1 MDAWKR
7 YGGSL
12 TINGSTGSS
21 ALSEL
26 RKSSQIFD
34 RHAIEQSIACYRLD
48 SQILLVEFNRTQFL
62 STSAHPIYN
71 LTVYD
76 HQDHL
81 ALTDNPSLS
90 HEISKHKHYNSYI
103 YRLQRRSAS
112 YKIKFLFSI
121 PQSNSPETVVKYC
134 DDFHPTY
141 SPLTC
146 SIKSSAPNN
155 HHLLINVHSYHIEKP
170 IHTLKANNVFYRISR
185 THLIKKNIYEIPQV
199 RFAMDEDLEAIS
211 RFWCTTFGLSFQYV
225 SANIIDLKENYSV
238 IVENNLL
245 GSASNEK
252 INISILCP
260 ITRTGL
266 LNLEESRLV
275 LIGCS
280 LIPAA
285 LPRANV
291 KRESRI
297 LGGIIVGLIL
307 SIISL
312 TALAFFIAYRKYV
325 EEKFFS
331 VLLTA
336 SLHE

>member
-1 MDAWKR
+1 MDVWKR

-12 TINGSTGSS
+12 TINGSTASSSS
-21 ALSEL
+21 AEL
-26 RKSSQIFD
+26 KKAPQLID
-34 RHAIEQSIACYRLD
+34 RHLLEQSITCYRLD
-48 SQILLVEFNRTQFL
+48 YQTLLVELNRTPVS
-62 STSAHPIYN
+62 STPPHSIYN
-71 LTVYD
+71 LTIYD

-81 ALTDNPSLS
+81 ASMDSPSSS
-90 HEISKHKHYNSYI
+90 HEVSKYKHVNSYI
-103 YRLQRRSAS
+103 YRLARRSVS
-112 YKIKFLFSI
+112 FKVKFLFSI
-121 PQSNSPETVVKYC
+121 PQFDSVESVVKYC

-155 HHLLINVHSYHIEKP
+155 HHLMINVHSYHIEKP
-170 IHTLKANNVFYRISR
+170 IHSLKANNVFYRISR

-199 RFAMDEDLEAIS
+199 RLASLIDSQTSHL
-211 RFWCTTFGLSFQYV
+211 LFQYV

-245 GSASNEK
+245 GSVSNEK
-252 INISILCP
+252 INVSILCP

-266 LNLEESRLV
+266 LSIGRPDPA

-280 LIPAA
+280 LISAV

-312 TALAFFIAYRKYV
+312 TALAFFIAYRK
-325 EEKFFS
+325 
-331 VLLTA
+331 
-336 SLHE
+336 

>member
-1 MDAWKR
+1 MDVWKR

-12 TINGSTGSS
+12 TINGSTVSS
-21 ALSEL
+21 SSTEL
-26 RKSSQIFD
+26 KKAPQVID
-34 RHAIEQSIACYRLD
+34 RHLLEQSIACYRLD
-48 SQILLVEFNRTQFL
+48 YQTLLVELNRTPVS
-62 STSAHPIYN
+62 STPPHPIYN
-71 LTVYD
+71 LTIYD

-81 ALTDNPSLS
+81 ASTDSPSSS
-90 HEISKHKHYNSYI
+90 HEISKHKHLNSYI
-103 YRLQRRSAS
+103 YRLSRRSVS
-112 YKIKFLFSI
+112 FKVKFLFS
-121 PQSNSPETVVKYC
+121 SPHSDSVEAVVKYC

-155 HHLLINVHSYHIEKP
+155 HHLMINVHSYHIEKP
-170 IHTLKANNVFYRISR
+170 IHSLKANNVFYRISR

-199 RFAMDEDLEAIS
+199 RLASPFVSQTS
-211 RFWCTTFGLSFQYV
+211 RLLFQYV

-252 INISILCP
+252 INVSILCP

-266 LNLEESRLV
+266 LSIGESDPA
-275 LIGCS
+275 LIECS
-280 LIPAA
+280 LISAI

-312 TALAFFIAYRKYV
+312 TALAFFIAYRK
-325 EEKFFS
+325 
-331 VLLTA
+331 
-336 SLHE
+336 